1 MPEFRSRRAAFQQV
15 AAVKHQ
21 GLGAAERS
29 LTFVARDASPGE
41 DCRVSLEIGTDEDP
55 QHFHDEMGDH
65 VGSRLNWLRAG
76 VLGANDGIVSTA
88 GVVMGVAGATDD
100 SGAILIAGIAAL
112 TAGALSMG
120 TGEYVSV
127 STQRDSE
134 KSLLSLEALELK
146 QMPET
151 EEREL
156 AKMYVDKGLSPET
169 AERVARELTEH
180 DALRAHAD
188 IEFGIDPDNLTNPWH
203 AAWASMIAFTVGAL
217 LPLMIVAFVP
227 DGVRIMVTV
236 VSVMIALALTGFV
249 SARIGYS
256 PRLPAGVRNVS
267 GGLLAMGV
275 TYLIGMLAGT
285 QLG

>member
-1 MPEFRSRRAAFQQV
+1 
-15 AAVKHQ
+15 
-21 GLGAAERS
+21 
-29 LTFVARDASPGE
+29 
-41 DCRVSLEIGTDEDP
+41 VSSMEIGTDDKP
-55 QHFHDEMGDH
+55 QHFHDDMGDH
-65 VGSRLNWLRAG
+65 VGTRLNWLRAA

-100 SGAILIAGIAAL
+100 SGAIVIAGIAAL

-120 TGEYVSV
+120 AGEYVSV

-134 KSLLSLEALELK
+134 KSLLTLEAVELER
-146 QMPET
+146 MPET

-156 AKMYVDKGLSPET
+156 AKMYEGKGLSSET
-169 AERVARELTEH
+169 AARVARELTEH

-203 AAWASMIAFTVGAL
+203 AAWASMLAFTVGAL
-217 LPLMIVAFVP
+217 LPLLIVAFVP
-227 DGVRIMVTV
+227 DGYRVPVTV
-236 VSVMIALALTGFV
+236 VSVVAALALTGFV

-256 PRLPAGVRNVS
+256 PRLPAVLRNVS

-275 TYLIGMLAGT
+275 TYLIGMLAGV

>member
-1 MPEFRSRRAAFQQV
+1 M
-15 AAVKHQ
+15 
-21 GLGAAERS
+21 
-29 LTFVARDASPGE
+29 
-41 DCRVSLEIGTDEDP
+41 EIGTDDEP
-55 QHFHDEMGDH
+55 QHWHEDLDDDVSG
-65 VGSRLNWLRAG
+65 RLNWLRAG

-100 SGAILIAGIAAL
+100 SGTILIAGIAAL

-120 TGEYVSV
+120 AGEYVSV

-134 KSLLSLEALELK
+134 RSILAMEEIELD
-146 QMPET
+146 QMPRT
-151 EEREL
+151 EQSEL
-156 AKMYVDKGLSPET
+156 ARMYRDKGLSKET
-169 AERVARELTEH
+169 AEKVAEELTAQ

-203 AAWASMIAFTVGAL
+203 AAWASMLAFTVGAL
-217 LPLMIVAFVP
+217 LPLLIVAFVP
-227 DGVRIMVTV
+227 DGYRVPVTV
-236 VSVMIALALTGFV
+236 VSVVAALALTGFV

-256 PRLPAGVRNVS
+256 PRLPAVLRNVS

-275 TYLIGMLAGT
+275 TYLIGMFAGV

>member
-1 MPEFRSRRAAFQQV
+1 MSM
-15 AAVKHQ
+15 
-21 GLGAAERS
+21 
-29 LTFVARDASPGE
+29 
-41 DCRVSLEIGTDEDP
+41 EIGTDDNP
-55 QHFHDEMGDH
+55 QHFHDDMGDN
-65 VGSRLNWLRAG
+65 VGTRLNWLRAA

-100 SGAILIAGIAAL
+100 SGAIVIAGIAAL

-120 TGEYVSV
+120 AGEYVSV

-134 KSLLSLEALELK
+134 KSLLTLEAVELER
-146 QMPET
+146 MPET

-156 AKMYVDKGLSPET
+156 AKMYEGKGLSTET
-169 AERVARELTEH
+169 AAQVARELTEH

-203 AAWASMIAFTVGAL
+203 AAWASMLAFTVGAL
-217 LPLMIVAFVP
+217 LPLLIVAFVP
-227 DGVRIMVTV
+227 DGYRVPVTV
-236 VSVMIALALTGFV
+236 VSVVAALALTGFV

-256 PRLPAGVRNVS
+256 PRLPAVLRNVS

-275 TYLIGMLAGT
+275 TYLIGMFAGV

>member
-1 MPEFRSRRAAFQQV
+1 
-15 AAVKHQ
+15 
-21 GLGAAERS
+21 
-29 LTFVARDASPGE
+29 
-41 DCRVSLEIGTDEDP
+41 VSLEIGTDEDP
-55 QHFHDEMGDH
+55 QHFHDELGDH
-65 VGSRLNWLRAG
+65 VGTRLNWLRAA

-100 SGAILIAGIAAL
+100 SGAIVIAGIAAL

-134 KSLLSLEALELK
+134 KSILELEAKELQ
-146 QMPET
+146 QMPQT

-156 AKMYVDKGLSPET
+156 AAMYVDKGLSPET
-169 AERVARELTEH
+169 AEKVARELTEH

-203 AAWASMIAFTVGAL
+203 AAWASMLAFTIGAL
-217 LPLMIVAFVP
+217 LPLLIVAFVP
-227 DGVRIMVTV
+227 DTVRVLVTV
-236 VSVMIALALTGFV
+236 LSVVAALALTGFA
-249 SARIGYS
+249 SARIGLS
-256 PRLPAGVRNVS
+256 PRLPAVVRNVS

>member
-1 MPEFRSRRAAFQQV
+1 MSNM
-15 AAVKHQ
+15 
-21 GLGAAERS
+21 
-29 LTFVARDASPGE
+29 
-41 DCRVSLEIGTDEDP
+41 EIGTDENP
-55 QHFHDEMGDH
+55 QHFHDDLGDH
-65 VGSRLNWLRAG
+65 VGTRLNWLRAA

-100 SGAILIAGIAAL
+100 SSAIVIAGIAAL

-120 TGEYVSV
+120 AGEYVSV

-134 KSLLSLEALELK
+134 KSLLSLESVELK

-156 AKMYVDKGLSPET
+156 AKMYEDKGLSAET
-169 AERVARELTEH
+169 AAQVARELTEH

-203 AAWASMIAFTVGAL
+203 AAWASMLAFTVGAL
-217 LPLMIVAFVP
+217 LPLLIVAFVP
-227 DGVRIMVTV
+227 AGFRVPVTV
-236 VSVMIALALTGFV
+236 GSVVAALALTGFV

-256 PRLPAGVRNVS
+256 PRVPAVLRNVS

-275 TYLIGMLAGT
+275 TYLIGMLAGV

>member
-1 MPEFRSRRAAFQQV
+1 M
-15 AAVKHQ
+15 K
-21 GLGAAERS
+21 
-29 LTFVARDASPGE
+29 
-41 DCRVSLEIGTDEDP
+41 IGTDEDP
-55 QHFHDEMGDH
+55 QHFHDDMGDH
-65 VGSRLNWLRAG
+65 VGTRLNWLRAA

-100 SGAILIAGIAAL
+100 SSTLVIAGIAAL

-134 KSLLSLEALELK
+134 KSLLSLEARELK

-151 EEREL
+151 EQREL
-156 AKMYVDKGLSPET
+156 AQMYVGKGLSEET
-169 AERVARELTEH
+169 AQRVAAELTEN

-217 LPLMIVAFVP
+217 LPLLIVAFVA
-227 DGVRIMVTV
+227 DSLRILVTV
-236 VSVMIALALTGFV
+236 LSVVAALALTGFV

-256 PRLPAGVRNVS
+256 PRLPAVLRNIS

>member
-1 MPEFRSRRAAFQQV
+1 M
-15 AAVKHQ
+15 
-21 GLGAAERS
+21 
-29 LTFVARDASPGE
+29 
-41 DCRVSLEIGTDEDP
+41 EIGTDEDP
-55 QHFHDEMGDH
+55 KHFHDDLGDH
-65 VGSRLNWLRAG
+65 VGTRLNWLRAA

-100 SGAILIAGIAAL
+100 SGAIVIAGIAAL

-120 TGEYVSV
+120 AGEYVSV

-134 KSLLSLEALELK
+134 KSILDLEAAELR
-146 QMPET
+146 QMPKT

-156 AKMYVDKGLSPET
+156 AAMYVEKGLSPET
-169 AERVARELTEH
+169 AAKVARELTEH

-203 AAWASMIAFTVGAL
+203 AAWASMVAFTIGAL
-217 LPLMIVAFVP
+217 LPLLVVAFVP
-227 DGVRIMVTV
+227 DGVRVLVTV
-236 VSVMIALALTGFV
+236 LSVVAALALTGFV

-256 PRLPAGVRNVS
+256 PRLPAVVRNVS

>member
-1 MPEFRSRRAAFQQV
+1 M
-15 AAVKHQ
+15 
-21 GLGAAERS
+21 
-29 LTFVARDASPGE
+29 
-41 DCRVSLEIGTDEDP
+41 SLEIGTDEEP
-55 QHFHDEMGDH
+55 QHFHDDMGDH
-65 VGSRLNWLRAG
+65 VGTRLNWLRAG

-100 SGAILIAGIAAL
+100 SHTILIAGIAAL

-134 KSLLSLEALELK
+134 KSLLGLEALELER
-146 QMPET
+146 MPET
-151 EEREL
+151 EQGEL
-156 AKMYVDKGLSPET
+156 SKMYEAKGLSSET
-169 AERVARELTEH
+169 AARVAQELTDH

-203 AAWASMIAFTVGAL
+203 AAFASMIAFTVGAL
-217 LPLMIVAFVP
+217 LPLLIVAFVP
-227 DGVRIMVTV
+227 DGIRILVTV
-236 VSVMIALALTGFV
+236 LSVAAALALTGLV
-249 SARIGYS
+249 SARIGFS
-256 PRLPAGVRNVS
+256 PRLPAILRNVA

-275 TYLIGMLAGT
+275 TYLIGTLAGT

>member
-1 MPEFRSRRAAFQQV
+1 M
-15 AAVKHQ
+15 
-21 GLGAAERS
+21 
-29 LTFVARDASPGE
+29 
-41 DCRVSLEIGTDEDP
+41 SLEIGTDEDP
-55 QHFHDEMGDH
+55 QHFHDEMGEH

-100 SGAILIAGIAAL
+100 SGTILIAGIAAL

-134 KSLLSLEALELK
+134 KSLLGLEARELT
-146 QMPET
+146 QMPVT

-169 AERVARELTEH
+169 AEVVARELTEH

-217 LPLMIVAFVP
+217 LPLLVVAFVP
-227 DGVRIMVTV
+227 DGVRILVTV
-236 VSVMIALALTGFV
+236 LSVMAALALTGFV
-249 SARIGYS
+249 SARIGFS
-256 PRLPAGVRNVS
+256 PRLPAVVRNMA

>member
-1 MPEFRSRRAAFQQV
+1 M
-15 AAVKHQ
+15 
-21 GLGAAERS
+21 
-29 LTFVARDASPGE
+29 
-41 DCRVSLEIGTDEDP
+41 EIGTDEDP
-55 QHFHDEMGDH
+55 KHFHDDLGDH
-65 VGSRLNWLRAG
+65 VGTRLNWLRAA

-88 GVVMGVAGATDD
+88 GVVKGVAGATDD
-100 SGAILIAGIAAL
+100 SGAIVIAGIAAL

-120 TGEYVSV
+120 AGEYVSV

-134 KSLLSLEALELK
+134 RSILDLEAAELR
-146 QMPET
+146 QMPQT

-156 AKMYVDKGLSPET
+156 AAMYVEKGLSPET
-169 AERVARELTEH
+169 AEKVARELTEH

-203 AAWASMIAFTVGAL
+203 AAWASMVAFTIGAL
-217 LPLMIVAFVP
+217 LPLLVVAFVP
-227 DGVRIMVTV
+227 DGVRVLVTV
-236 VSVMIALALTGFV
+236 LSVVAALALTGFV

-256 PRLPAGVRNVS
+256 PRLPAVVRNVS

>member
-1 MPEFRSRRAAFQQV
+1 MSM
-15 AAVKHQ
+15 
-21 GLGAAERS
+21 
-29 LTFVARDASPGE
+29 
-41 DCRVSLEIGTDEDP
+41 EIGTDDNP
-55 QHFHDEMGDH
+55 QHFHDDMGDN
-65 VGSRLNWLRAG
+65 VGTRLNWLRAA

-100 SGAILIAGIAAL
+100 SGAIVIAGIAAL

-120 TGEYVSV
+120 AGEYVSV

-134 KSLLSLEALELK
+134 KSLLTLEAVELER
-146 QMPET
+146 MPET

-156 AKMYVDKGLSPET
+156 AKMYEGKGLSTET
-169 AERVARELTEH
+169 AAQVARELTEH

-203 AAWASMIAFTVGAL
+203 AAWASMLAFTVGAL
-217 LPLMIVAFVP
+217 LPLLVIAFVP
-227 DGVRIMVTV
+227 TGVRELVTV
-236 VSVMIALALTGFV
+236 LSVVAALALTGFV
-249 SARIGYS
+249 SARIGLS
-256 PRLPAGVRNVS
+256 PRLPAVVRNMS

-275 TYLIGMLAGT
+275 TYAIGMLAGT

>member
-1 MPEFRSRRAAFQQV
+1 MS
-15 AAVKHQ
+15 
-21 GLGAAERS
+21 
-29 LTFVARDASPGE
+29 
-41 DCRVSLEIGTDEDP
+41 SLEIGTDEDP
-55 QHFHDEMGDH
+55 KHFHDDLGDH
-65 VGSRLNWLRAG
+65 VGTRLNWLRAA

-100 SGAILIAGIAAL
+100 SGAIVIAGIAAL

-120 TGEYVSV
+120 AGEYVSV

-134 KSLLSLEALELK
+134 KSILDLEAAELR
-146 QMPET
+146 QMPQT

-156 AKMYVDKGLSPET
+156 AAMYVEKGLSPET
-169 AERVARELTEH
+169 AEKVARELTEH

-203 AAWASMIAFTVGAL
+203 AAWASMLAFTVGAL
-217 LPLMIVAFVP
+217 LPLLIVAFVP
-227 DGVRIMVTV
+227 AGVRVLVTV
-236 VSVMIALALTGFV
+236 LSVVAALALTGFV

-256 PRLPAGVRNVS
+256 PRLPAVVRNVS

-285 QLG
+285 QL